1 MGKVAIL
8 SLIAFAAIGAVR
20 QSQQIGTR
28 QHTEQRDAETRFEM
42 LTRSAALFGFERAKQ
57 SLVAPWVPPSTTLAD
72 SFAQATRYQ
81 TDIRYSGG
89 IATIRS
95 TGLATDATG
104 QVRHYKIVSR
114 IQRELELPGAAPLFT
129 QFALLSQSDLTLSG
143 SILVDTFRV
152 EGDTRAPSNANVHTN
167 GTIRVNGASARVRGF
182 GTYAVNKQVG
192 QETKVF
198 VPYSNPTG
206 AEVLARTPAVTLPTF
221 TPQGVAAALG
231 ADRTTTGGLSLS
243 GTHDFTA
250 LGATRDNPF
259 VWYVDGNV
267 TVARNTLFKGYV
279 VMAVKGNLDLSGG
292 ETIGLDNG
300 FSESNAAW
308 YTSGTISFSGNSEV
322 WGQFYTSGNVV
333 FSGTPRI
340 YGSIATRATATIS
353 GNPSIY
359 YIAPSSALTTY
370 WQPPEVRLRRLSYSE
385 GW

>member
-1 MGKVAIL
+1 MGKTSIMAL
-8 SLIAFAAIGAVR
+8 AAFLVVGA
-20 QSQQIGTR
+20 TR
-28 QHTEQRDAETRFEM
+28 QLQVRDTEIATEHRDAQTRFEM
-42 LTRSAALFGFERAKQ
+42 LARNAAHYGFERAKQ
-57 SLVAPWVPPSTTLAD
+57 YAASPAPVNDAKTGVYMGAGYSASITFSGDVAKVRAIGMT
-72 SFAQATRYQ
+72 Q
-81 TDIRYSGG
+81 
-89 IATIRS
+89 
-95 TGLATDATG
+95 DATG
-104 QVRHYKIVSR
+104 AVIPYRIVSDLK
-114 IQRELELPGAAPLFT
+114 REITLPSAAPQFM